1 MRKALHLCVGARV
14 FLHLNQIWG
23 VTTVQ
28 LGLMNGARGIVV
40 AILYCAPNSQR
51 ADGHHLAGTGYP
63 SGGRSQSL
71 TDHVPRGAEACPLPD
86 YVVVHF
92 PGYSGLALFD
102 GIPRTWIPIPCT
114 EVRSDYLKQLI
125 RVGVPLCLAWAM
137 TIHK

>member
-51 ADGHHLAGTGYP
+51 ADGLHLAGTGYP
-63 SGGRSQSL
+63 SGRRSQSL
-71 TDHVPRGAEACPLPD
+71 TDHVPRGAEACPLID

-92 PGYSGLALFD
+92 PSYSGLALFD
-102 GIPRTWIPIPCT
+102 GLPRTWIPVPCA
-114 EVRSDYLKQLI
+114 EVRGEFSKRLT
-125 RVGVPLCLAWAM
+125 RVGLFVCV
-137 TIHK
+137 